1 MDASSAD
8 STSASASAPAPD
20 SMKMTTEDGVEQE
33 MELAPNSM
41 EMMTEDG
48 VEQEMEMVPDISTSE
63 SLEPDSVKVAV
74 DVVTPYSVEVT
85 VDVVEAPDSINPLLS
100 VDGLDS
106 VIAQDSVE
114 MVPDSLPPGAFVCG
128 RCGLVHEDRQA
139 WNRAHSRFWPCS
151 RCGLVHNK
159 YMGGAMLYG

>member
-8 STSASASAPAPD
+8 STSASASAPD

-33 MELAPNSM
+33 MELASDSM
-41 EMMTEDG
+41 ELMTEDSA
-48 VEQEMEMVPDISTSE
+48 EQEMEMVPDISTSE
-63 SLEPDSVKVAV
+63 SLELD
-74 DVVTPYSVEVT
+74 SVEVA

-100 VDGLDS
+100 IDGLDS

-114 MVPDSLPPGAFVCG
+114 MVPDSLPLGAFVCG